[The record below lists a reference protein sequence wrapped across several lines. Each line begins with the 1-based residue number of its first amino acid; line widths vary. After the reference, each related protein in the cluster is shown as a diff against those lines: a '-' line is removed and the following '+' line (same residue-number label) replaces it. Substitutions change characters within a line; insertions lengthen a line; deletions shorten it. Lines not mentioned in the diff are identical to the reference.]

1 MTREELAKEIAL
13 GLILTEV
20 EGPFDTVVSSS
31 DGDYPSIGCSCWEG
45 PRADELLSMIPD
57 GDKFAERSMSDLEES
72 GDIEALEELLGSVEG
87 IRAQKQMLAN
97 DALEYVDILTDI
109 EGFDDSRSIIYAGI
123 WCPTSHYTVAK
134 FIKNRMDEYNMN
146 KLEGIC
152 DAFYEEYA
160 HAAGCDEY
168 EEGYQNRANNTYDYV
183 SDLDLSEYGVPPYTE

>member
-183 SDLDLSEYGVPPYTE
+183 SDLDLSEYGVPPYSE

>member
-45 PRADELLSMIPD
+45 PRADELLSMIPG
-57 GDKFAERSMSDLEES
+57 GDKFAERSMSDLEET

-87 IRAQKQMLAN
+87 IRAQKQMLTN

-109 EGFDDSRSIIYAGI
+109 EGFDDSRYIIYAGI

-152 DAFYEEYA
+152 DAFYAEYA